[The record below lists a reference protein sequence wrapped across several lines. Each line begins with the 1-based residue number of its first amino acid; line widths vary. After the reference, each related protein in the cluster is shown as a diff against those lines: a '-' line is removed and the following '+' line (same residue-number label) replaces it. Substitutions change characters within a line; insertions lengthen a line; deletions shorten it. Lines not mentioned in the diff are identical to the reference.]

1 MVALCGSGGRRPAV
15 RRALRGP
22 APRPRSCS
30 STAAPPC
37 WTSLLL
43 SQPSA
48 IAGLLA
54 ARLGGRSWVFALTTG
69 GVTLVVALAV
79 VVLKNFLGH

>member
-1 MVALCGSGGRRPAV
+1 MLF
-15 RRALRGP
+15 
-22 APRPRSCS
+22 
-30 STAAPPC
+30 
-37 WTSLLL
+37 LLL
-43 SQPSA
+43 AALPA
-48 IAGLLA
+48 IAGLLV

>member
-1 MVALCGSGGRRPAV
+1 MALLA
-15 RRALRGP
+15 
-22 APRPRSCS
+22 
-30 STAAPPC
+30 AAPFVLLDGSAAL

-43 SQPSA
+43 LAALPA
-48 IAGLLA
+48 IAGLLV